1 MLETR
6 IRHVQRHIMVFYS
19 KSTRLAELIDRYRL
33 KLDDGD
39 EGIIT
44 IDPPRRGDYPNWLG
58 MNPNEIDS
66 DLATKIL
73 IKFQNFIEKSLDF

>member
-19 KSTRLAELIDRYRL
+19 KSTELIDRYRL

-39 EGIIT
+39 RR
-44 IDPPRRGDYPNWLG
+44 DDSPRRGDYPN
-58 MNPNEIDS
+58 
-66 DLATKIL
+66 
-73 IKFQNFIEKSLDF
+73 

>member
-1 MLETR
+1 MQSKVLNALIDIKSISNVIFWFLVDLKMLETR

-44 IDPPRRGDYPNWLG
+44 IDSPRRGDYP
-58 MNPNEIDS
+58 
-66 DLATKIL
+66 K
-73 IKFQNFIEKSLDF
+73 

>member
-1 MLETR
+1 MQSKVLNALIDIKSISNVIFWFLVDLKMLETR

-19 KSTRLAELIDRYRL
+19 KSTGLAELIDRYRL

-44 IDPPRRGDYPNWLG
+44 NDPPRRGDYPN
-58 MNPNEIDS
+58 
-66 DLATKIL
+66 
-73 IKFQNFIEKSLDF
+73 